1 MITVKT
7 ILEKGSGIQNE
18 DNLFINNDKNIF
30 AVFDG
35 ATSLNKYIDPITDNT
50 GGFIA
55 SQTAIEIFQ
64 NNPDKNPK
72 EIFIEIN
79 NTIKAKMIAKNID
92 TSDIN
97 NRWSTAAAVIKID
110 NQQNTVEWA
119 QISDCQ
125 ILFLYKDKHY
135 KLANPNY
142 EHDSETLTLKN
153 KLNDQQ
159 LKDQLIKVRR
169 QANVSYGFLN
179 GDPKAK
185 DFIVI
190 GSESLADISD
200 IILFTDG
207 LLIPNPTPDKPDDF
221 DKFIFLYQENGIE
234 NIKNYVRKLEENDP
248 QLTIFPRFKIHDDIA
263 AISIKI

>member
-1 MITVKT
+1 MSTIKT

-30 AVFDG
+30 AIFDG
-35 ATSLNKYIDPITDNT
+35 ATSLNKFIDSVTNNT

-55 SQTAIEIFQ
+55 SQTAVEIFQ
-64 NNPDKNPK
+64 NNPDKNLK

-79 NTIKAKMIAKNID
+79 NIIKTKMTAKNID

-97 NRWSTAAAVIKID
+97 NCWSTAAAVIRID
-110 NQQNTVEWA
+110 NTNNTVEWA

-179 GDPKAK
+179 GDPNAK
-185 DFIVI
+185 DFII
-190 GSESLADISD
+190 TGNESLADISD
-200 IILFTDG
+200 IVLFTDG
-207 LLIPNPTPDKPDDF
+207 LLIPNPDPSKPDDF
-221 DKFIFLYQENGIE
+221 ETLISLYRQNGLQE
-234 NIKNYVRKLEENDP
+234 IKDYVRKLQAADP
-248 QLTIFPRFKIHDDIA
+248 QLTKYPRFKVHDDIA
-263 AISIKI
+263 AISVQF